1 MLAICLSS
9 KQNSSEL
16 LGGVSHYLLK
26 ESLLGK
32 ILPGVVVSQQIM
44 TREYLFTV
52 APVLLILLIK
62 FDVFLK

>member
-26 ESLLGK
+26 ESLLTGK
-32 ILPGVVVSQQIM
+32 NTPRSC
-44 TREYLFTV
+44 YFS
-52 APVLLILLIK
+52 ANN
-62 FDVFLK
+62 D